1 MQMELRLG
9 DDENMTVRVVV
20 IGNHLLAL
28 QAVSATLRGNPD
40 IEVVT
45 RDTGEANLL
54 RVTRETRPD
63 IVIIDFSVRTP
74 ALDPGMAVEVL
85 KQACPTVEIL
95 ALIGHNDSAS
105 VRGIIDAG
113 ARGCLF
119 SDDEQL
125 LSLSTVL
132 RRIARGER
140 TYSQAVLEGY
150 MNHPYCA
157 LTPHQLAV
165 LRLAAEGL
173 SDRTIAKR
181 LAISPQTVRNH
192 LCNIYTRLG
201 VSSQTGMNRRVGAI
215 NRAKRLGLV

>member
-1 MQMELRLG
+1 
-9 DDENMTVRVVV
+9 MTVRVAV

-28 QAVSATLRGNPD
+28 QAVSAMLNGNPD

-63 IVIIDFSVRTP
+63 IAMIDFSVMARD
-74 ALDPGMAVEVL
+74 LDPITIVEAL

-95 ALIGHNDSAS
+95 ALIGHDDSAS

-150 MNHPYCA
+150 LNRPYCA

-173 SDRTIAKR
+173 SDCTIAKR

-192 LCNIYTRLG
+192 LCNTYARLG

-215 NRAKRLGLV
+215 NRARRLGLI

>member
-1 MQMELRLG
+1 
-9 DDENMTVRVVV
+9 MTVRVAV

-28 QAVSATLRGNPD
+28 QAVSAMLSGNPD

-45 RDTGEANLL
+45 RDTDEANLL

-63 IVIIDFSVRTP
+63 IAMVDFSVR
-74 ALDPGMAVEVL
+74 ARDLDPITTVEAL

-95 ALIGHNDSAS
+95 ALISHDDSAS

-113 ARGCLF
+113 AHGCLF

-125 LSLSTVL
+125 LALGTVL

-140 TYSQAVLEGY
+140 TYSRAVLEGY
-150 MNHPYCA
+150 LNRSCCA
-157 LTPHQLAV
+157 LAPHQLAV

-173 SDRTIAKR
+173 SNRTIAKR
-181 LAISPQTVRNH
+181 LTISPKTVQNH
-192 LCNIYTRLG
+192 LCSIYAMLG
-201 VSSQTGMNRRVGAI
+201 ISGKTGMNRRVDAI
-215 NRAKRLGLV
+215 NKARWLGLI